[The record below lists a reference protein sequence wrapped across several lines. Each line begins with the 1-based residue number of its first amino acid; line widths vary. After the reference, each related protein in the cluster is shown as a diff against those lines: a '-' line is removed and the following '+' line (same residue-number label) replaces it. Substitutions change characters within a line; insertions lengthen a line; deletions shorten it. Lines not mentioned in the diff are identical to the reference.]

1 MIKVLPKDVADK
13 IAAGEVIESPVSIV
27 KELVENSID
36 AGATSITCEITKGG
50 KEEIRIT
57 DNGCG
62 IPKDEVATAFLRHA
76 TSKISKAEDLKHLET
91 LGFRGE
97 ALASIAAVSRTELIT
112 KTAEEKTGTR
122 IIIHGGNVISNDSIG
137 CPVGTTIIVKD
148 LFYNMPARGKFM
160 KSEAAE
166 AGKIID
172 MMCRLALTKPDIKF
186 TLISNGKNYFNSPGT
201 GNIKAAV
208 LSVYKDREYK
218 ELIELPYPLEDNSP
232 IKVYGLLSRPSFTR
246 SNRRSQFFFVNGR
259 AVKSN
264 ILEKAVDLGYKER
277 LFEGRHPIVFLFVD
291 VNPEKLDVNVHPNKK
306 EVRFND
312 EIAVITAVENTIIKA
327 ITSKDSVIK
336 STDSLKPDLGKEKKH
351 SKEREEQQIGL
362 KTFLALEDS
371 PAYRKDTFEVSSD
384 NNKKN
389 GVNDDDE
396 RDIVLG
402 TPDINEHILK
412 PFDFDELY
420 FQGTILGT
428 YIIAT
433 DQQGFYL
440 FDQHAAHERV
450 NYEKFINAY
459 LSEKKESQIILTPFT
474 VDVPLDLTY
483 SDNEWIDILNSMGYN
498 IEAFGDNTYIV
509 REIPTFMTLEEAESF
524 VNVFIDSYNDDRKTT
539 NQVVIDKLIT
549 KACKSSIKA
558 NDYIKDNEIAAL
570 IEDLKNCRNPFSCP
584 HGRPTFIKFSKYD
597 IEKMFKRIQ

>member
-172 MMCRLALTKPDIKF
+172 MMCRLALTKTDIKF

-336 STDSLKPDLGKEKKH
+336 STDSFKPDLGKEKKN

-384 NNKKN
+384 NKN
-389 GVNDDDE
+389 NNHGVNNDE
-396 RDIVLG
+396 RDVVLG

-509 REIPTFMTLEEAESF
+509 REIPTFMTLEEAENF

>member
-172 MMCRLALTKPDIKF
+172 MMCRLALTKTDIKF

-218 ELIELPYPLEDNSP
+218 ELIELQYPLEDNSP
-232 IKVYGLLSRPSFTR
+232 IKVYGLISRPSFTR

-336 STDSLKPDLGKEKKH
+336 STDSFKPDLGKEKKR

-384 NNKKN
+384 NKN
-389 GVNDDDE
+389 NNHGVNNDE
-396 RDIVLG
+396 RDVVLG

-509 REIPTFMTLEEAESF
+509 REIPTFMTLEEAENF

-570 IEDLKNCRNPFSCP
+570 VEDLKNCRNPFSCP